1 MAKNTTDR
9 GMSKLIYLAVAVAAG
24 LLTLAIAPLT
34 GLQETGQRLLG
45 TLVFIVIV
53 WVTEAVPYPVSSLM
67 LIVLMT
73 WAGAGPKVTLKA
85 SFQNA
90 LTGFSATVPIAVMV
104 ATAFAAVVK
113 SVGLS
118 ERIIYKIMAACA
130 GRKGTAKASS
140 ILGSMFF
147 AEIPLTFLVPTATGR
162 TALYLSFVEGLIK
175 PYGFGKIEEKGEINP
190 FQKAAYMA
198 TAIMP
203 VIMGAAFLTGAE
215 ATLLAG
221 RLIEEGTH
229 VAQYWTESIKYLL
242 LPALL
247 MLAVTFFIMV
257 KQFPSSIDNIPLDFI
272 HTQLEKMGPMK
283 REEKYVLITLLI
295 AVTLWITDKLHHIPA
310 EAILVLVAVILFLPR
325 IGPGDWK
332 RDSKSIAW
340 GAVLVIAASTGFAS
354 MLAKG
359 GVIKMIVG
367 WLSHAGVHSFIGVMA
382 LMAASTLLLRLGVA
396 SITAAAALFVPL
408 AIAMGQEA
416 GFSPGQLVALGWIT
430 YVFCR
435 AGYFLPQQSGSMI
448 MAYEYGYF
456 SRGDVFKLGIWLTVA
471 TIIIYGI
478 WASVA
483 IPTMI

>member
-1 MAKNTTDR
+1 MANEPKGKDSRNL
-9 GMSKLIYLAVAVAAG
+9 MILVAAVIAG
-24 LLTLAIAPLT
+24 LITLQIAPLT
-34 GLQETGQRLLG
+34 GLAETGQRLLG
-45 TLVFIVIV
+45 ILVFIVIV
-53 WVTEAVPYPVSSLM
+53 WATEAVSYPVSSLM

-85 SFQNA
+85 SFQSSLA
-90 LTGFSATVPIAVMV
+90 GFSATVPVAVMV

-118 ERIIYKIMAACA
+118 ERIIYLIMATCA
-130 GRKGTAKASS
+130 GRKGTAKASNV
-140 ILGSMFF
+140 LGAMFL

-162 TALYLSFVEGLIK
+162 TALYISFVEGLTK
-175 PYGFGKIEEKGEINP
+175 PFGFVKTGEKGEINP

-198 TAIMP
+198 AAIMP

-221 RLIEEGTH
+221 RLIEEGTK
-229 VAQYWTESIKYLL
+229 VPQYWAESIKYLL

-247 MLAVTFFIMV
+247 MLTVAYVIMN
-257 KQFPSSIDNIPLDFI
+257 KMFPSNIDDIPLDFI
-272 HTQLEKMGPMK
+272 QKQLDKMGPVR
-283 REEKYVLITLLI
+283 REEKYVLTTLI
-295 AVTLWITDKLHHIPA
+295 VAVSLWMTDKLHHIPA
-310 EAILVLVAVILFLPR
+310 EAILVLVAVILFLPK

-340 GAVLVIAASTGFAS
+340 GAVIVISVSTGFAS

-359 GVIKMIVG
+359 GVIKMIVV
-367 WLSHAGVHSFIGVMA
+367 WLSHLGVTSFVGVMA
-382 LMAASTLLLRLGVA
+382 LMAASTLVLRLGVA

-408 AIAMGQEA
+408 AIAMGHEA
-416 GFSPGQLVALGWIT
+416 GFSSGQLVALGWIT

-448 MAYEYGYF
+448 MAYDYGYF
-456 SRGDVFKLGIWLTVA
+456 TRIDLFRLGIWLTGI
-471 TIIIYGI
+471 TIVIYGL
-478 WASVA
+478 WAAFV
-483 IPTMI
+483 IPALI